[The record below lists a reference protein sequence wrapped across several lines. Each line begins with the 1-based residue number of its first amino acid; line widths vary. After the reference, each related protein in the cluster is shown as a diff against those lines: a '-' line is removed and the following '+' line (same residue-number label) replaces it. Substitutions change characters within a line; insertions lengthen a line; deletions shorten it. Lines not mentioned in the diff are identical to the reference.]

1 MAKFSS
7 STRGICT
14 RYVGEREY
22 SRGWRFFPA
31 KFARSFAFKPRASL
45 PSSHLLCSIPGPDLL
60 VSLAGRQHSLLDHR
74 VVLLT
79 RGDNLWPEDAQG
91 ARSAAG
97 MLAHAQEHLTFDAL
111 AAPITFLRSPLAAL
125 LLPPVDSR
133 CTGHPCCRCAGSSR
147 ARAAVAATTVR
158 SSSHSAIQRQ
168 QTSTNSSAR
177 IFFASGGQGL
187 AEKCSCGCAG
197 GGDECSLLH
206 VFSGP
211 PLGVVSVTGV
221 EIYIIFFIAE
231 MKRSRRADHSGHGP
245 FSFIARF

>member
-1 MAKFSS
+1 MLN
-7 STRGICT
+7 TRC
-14 RYVGEREY
+14 
-22 SRGWRFFPA
+22 
-31 KFARSFAFKPRASL
+31 
-45 PSSHLLCSIPGPDLL
+45 PGPDLL

-79 RGDNLWPEDAQG
+79 RGDNLRPEDAQG
-91 ARSAAG
+91 ARCAAG

-197 GGDECSLLH
+197 GGDECSLLR

-211 PLGVVSVTGV
+211 PLGVVSVTGQNCD
-221 EIYIIFFIAE
+221 IIFFIAE
-231 MKRSRRADHSGHGP
+231 MKRSRRADHDGHGP